1 MGCSALP
8 GAGALLLGVGV
19 LTWLQQPLGQM
30 CQFSLSAG
38 AATAGSTSGG
48 GTEAGRGWGGQQ
60 VHESSAA
67 GLSGP
72 SVLELF

>member
-8 GAGALLLGVGV
+8 VAGALLLGVGM
-19 LTWLQQPLGQM
+19 LTRLRQPLGQM
-30 CQFSLSAG
+30 CQFSLGAG
-38 AATAGSTSGG
+38 VTTAGSTSGG

-72 SVLELF
+72 SVLGLF